1 LPILISVS
9 LAPGSYFFCAC
20 AVVVAEMATA
30 TAVRATHRVV
40 RAGIVPSLWQLIFA
54 ECRKPG
60 ERWQVRLIP
69 PDETALLPAANYA
82 TTALTNWEFM
92 DWN

>member
-1 LPILISVS
+1 
-9 LAPGSYFFCAC
+9 
-20 AVVVAEMATA
+20 MAT
-30 TAVRATHRVV
+30 
-40 RAGIVPSLWQLIFA
+40 IFA

-60 ERWQVRLIP
+60 QRWQVRLIP

-82 TTALTNWEFM
+82 TTALMNWEFM